1 MPELL
6 NSCLLL
12 YAWRVGFNYKMI
24 HNLSS
29 TVISSSTALEDLDR
43 MIASNDGQQ
52 VSVLDSR
59 LDACGRGPDC
69 WWCGQQYLACLFV
82 LPWFRQGCGM
92 TCQGVKSRCCN

>member
-29 TVISSSTALEDLDR
+29 TVVSSSTALEDLDR
-43 MIASNDGQQ
+43 MIAQNEGQQ
-52 VSVLDSR
+52 VSRTHCTSR
-59 LDACGRGPDC
+59 QQAHRCGRGA
-69 WWCGQQYLACLFV
+69 GAYSVHTQ
-82 LPWFRQGCGM
+82 
-92 TCQGVKSRCCN
+92 